1 MESGSV
7 VASEENSG
15 ETLWVVFAP
24 RPAKEKSVAIAV
36 VAAVILHLMA
46 FGAMVGGAVI
56 NILAEQKDIE
66 VVSKAPADN
75 GRDSLVELDALELM
89 AMRDALEQ
97 AGAPPEISDRLTD
110 DISLPEP
117 AEVNSKRFAE
127 TSPEQEIE
135 STPEGAVLIGERN
148 TEESSELAPSRTDGL
163 ALPTQN
169 GRESERSERILT
181 DSTFSPGEN
190 EGQADPGEPR
200 KEVTGSVIR
209 EPESPVPPNDEV
221 EPPRGRDVVEVPA
234 GEESDLRQQ
243 KNENYP
249 DRPENVDVDES
260 VEEGLKETSE
270 DRLKKASERAGFNTE
285 ARKTRMEGTISRR
298 GQSSLKVEATALGK
312 YKAQVNRII
321 ETEWQ
326 RRCVMHR
333 DHVLPGILTLRF
345 YVDKAGQ
352 VSGLRYLDVF
362 QASAM
367 QKGFTMRAV
376 QQPQLPRMPEEVIN
390 ELDGEDLEFHINFH
404 F

>member
-7 VASEENSG
+7 VASGENSG
-15 ETLWVVFAP
+15 ETSGVVLAP

-66 VVSKAPADN
+66 VVSNAPAASGSDA
-75 GRDSLVELDALELM
+75 LVELDALALM
-89 AMRDALEQ
+89 AVRDAPEQ
-97 AGAPPEISDRLTD
+97 VSALPQISDRASEDT
-110 DISLPEP
+110 SLPEL
-117 AEVNSKRFAE
+117 AEADSKRFAE
-127 TSPEQEIE
+127 TSREQEIE
-135 STPEGAVLIGERN
+135 STPEGVVLIGERN
-148 TEESSELAPSRTDGL
+148 TEESSELAPSRVDGP
-163 ALPTQN
+163 AIPTQS
-169 GRESERSERILT
+169 GRESERNERILT
-181 DSTFSPGEN
+181 DSKFSPGED
-190 EGQADPGEPR
+190 EGQTGSEEPR
-200 KEVTGSVIR
+200 EEVRGSTIR
-209 EPESPVPPNDEV
+209 EPESPALQNDPV
-221 EPPRGRDVVEVPA
+221 EPAGGRDVVEVPV
-234 GEESDLRQQ
+234 GKKSDLRQ
-243 KNENYP
+243 KENENYS
-249 DRPENVDVDES
+249 DRPESVDTDEG
-260 VEEGLKETSE
+260 VKEGLRETSE
-270 DRLKKASERAGFNTE
+270 DRLKDSKENVGFNTE

-345 YVDKAGQ
+345 YVDKAGL

-376 QQPQLPRMPEEVIN
+376 QQPQLPRMPEEVIR
-390 ELDGEDLEFHINFH
+390 ELDGESLEFHINFH